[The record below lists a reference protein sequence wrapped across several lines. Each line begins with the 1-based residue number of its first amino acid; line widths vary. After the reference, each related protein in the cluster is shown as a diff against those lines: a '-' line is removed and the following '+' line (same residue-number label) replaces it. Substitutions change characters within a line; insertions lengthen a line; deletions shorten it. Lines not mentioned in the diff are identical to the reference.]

1 MIRNWTLPLEL
12 TCHRFAAT
20 LEGLDLTMVGLIRK
34 EYGRERFHFLEPM
47 PSWRGSYAAWGGG
60 TMG

>member
-20 LEGLDLTMVGLIRK
+20 LEGLDLTIVGLIRK
-34 EYGRERFHFLEPM
+34 EYGRERFHL
-47 PSWRGSYAAWGGG
+47 GADA
-60 TMG
+60 